1 MHSDAVCVT
10 PRVHMQN
17 GKPKDEKA
25 KPAPR
30 QSLNEQVFAQLASDI
45 LSRKRQAGEHLPPER
60 ALAQQLGV
68 NRQVVREAT
77 KRLSQLGLVKIAQ
90 GDGTRV
96 LDYMETAG
104 PDLLSLMA
112 KLPQATLAG
121 GTLLRSVAELRS
133 AIAIDLARLC
143 AMRATPALSV
153 QLVRTA
159 EAMRDATGDEAKFDL
174 DVAFWDLL
182 HKGAD
187 NIAYRLLY
195 NPLKQ
200 GALSIRAQILPWQ
213 LFEIRA
219 AEYRLP
225 LALAIASGDA
235 IKAEARARHDFHAG
249 LAMLLPLLGG
259 SSGSVPPVA
268 PEPSA
273 SRQRKPAQKKA
284 RKTAAA
290 KIATSASLSRTGN
303 RALGGPKKP
312 AR

>member
-1 MHSDAVCVT
+1 VCVT

-17 GKPKDEKA
+17 GKPKDGKS
-25 KPAPR
+25 KPAPK
-30 QSLNEQVFAQLASDI
+30 QSLNEQVFDQLATEI
-45 LSRKRQAGEHLPPER
+45 LSRKRQSGEHLPPER
-60 ALAQQLGV
+60 ILAQQLGV

-96 LDYMETAG
+96 LEYMETAG

-121 GTLLRSVAELRS
+121 GALLRSVAELRS
-133 AIAIDLARLC
+133 AVAIDLSRLC
-143 AMRATPALSV
+143 AMRASSALSA
-153 QLVRTA
+153 QLIRTA
-159 EAMRDATGDEAKFDL
+159 EAMRDAASDEAKFDL

-225 LALAIASGDA
+225 LARAIASGDSV
-235 IKAEARARHDFHAG
+235 KAEARARHDFHAG

-259 SSGSVPPVA
+259 SSAAVPPVA
-268 PEPSA
+268 PEPRA
-273 SRQRKPAQKKA
+273 SRQRKPAQKTA
-284 RKTAAA
+284 RKSSAA
-290 KIATSASLSRTGN
+290 KTAPSAILSHGAKSARS
-303 RALGGPKKP
+303 GPKKP